1 MVQDGKSSLFLYLE
15 QQFPT
20 GRACSCLWRGGPR
33 QHTGMRHWLLILAK
47 VNSWVERLD
56 REGHKAVGI

>member
-33 QHTGMRHWLLILAK
+33 QHTGTRHWLLILAK